1 MTGFCLGEGEKKGC
15 GGGAQDY
22 EASHNEQI
30 GPSATQRKVTGKVTV
45 LVVEVVDRRKWLMIN
60 RFPFCKIWQLMKIRC
75 IWVVSVNTWFFLLS
89 LSPWTHTHTHTHT
102 HAGPADVWKQSPGSN
117 CAIIKRKWCRFG
129 NTGNEG
135 SSITLFNNKQIK
147 LRGERGD
154 SLCFRL
160 IKEPETYCKRVIFNY
175 GPVW

>member
-22 EASHNEQI
+22 EVSHNEQI

-75 IWVVSVNTWFFLLS
+75 I
-89 LSPWTHTHTHTHT
+89 
-102 HAGPADVWKQSPGSN
+102 
-117 CAIIKRKWCRFG
+117 
-129 NTGNEG
+129 
-135 SSITLFNNKQIK
+135 
-147 LRGERGD
+147 
-154 SLCFRL
+154 
-160 IKEPETYCKRVIFNY
+160 
-175 GPVW
+175 